1 MDLKEYILSGRL
13 EDYILGSLPEK
24 ERQEVECLASIYPE
38 LQEELQTLQFAFEN
52 YVTSY
57 EVVPPK
63 NLKEKIVK
71 NVRSENSKNRT
82 KFDIQES
89 EKQQQIK
96 RKYQNI
102 YPWLSMAASIALLIS
117 IAFNFHFSGKND
129 RLEARLDDL
138 ETRFTRLSDSYE
150 ETVAEKDKLAFKAK
164 VLADPT
170 YKIIPMQGVEK
181 FPNTSAQV
189 FWDTTTKDVYVGVD
203 ELPVPPQDK
212 QYQLWAIV
220 DGEAVDAG
228 VFDVSEDTTGLQ
240 KMKNIQQAD
249 AFVVTL
255 EKRGGVP
262 VAEGDIYVMGEV

>member
-1 MDLKEYILSGRL
+1 MDIKEYILSGKL

-24 ERQEVECLASIYPE
+24 ERQEVECLANIYPE
-38 LQEELQTLQFAFEN
+38 LQEELQTLQLAFEK
-52 YVTSY
+52 YVSTY
-57 EVVPPK
+57 EMAPPK
-63 NLKEKIVK
+63 NVKEKIIK
-71 NVRSENSKNRT
+71 NVRSENR
-82 KFDIQES
+82 
-89 EKQQQIK
+89 K
-96 RKYQNI
+96 RGTNSHAPKSDKPEQLQRRYQNI

-117 IAFNFHFSGKND
+117 IVFNFQFSSEND
-129 RLEARLDDL
+129 KLEARLDDL
-138 ETRFTRLSDSYE
+138 ETRFTRLSESFE
-150 ETVAEKDKLAFKAK
+150 ETVKEKEKLAFKAK

-189 FWDTTTKDVYVGVD
+189 FWDTKTKDVYVGAD

-228 VFDVSEDTTGLQ
+228 VFDVGEDTTGLQ
-240 KMKNIQQAD
+240 KMKNIQRAE

>member
-1 MDLKEYILSGRL
+1 MDIKEYILSGKL

-24 ERQEVECLASIYPE
+24 ERQEVECLANIYPE
-38 LQEELQTLQFAFEN
+38 LQKELQTLQFAFEN
-52 YVTSY
+52 YITSY

-71 NVRSENSKNRT
+71 SVHSENRESGST
-82 KFDIQES
+82 LDIAKP
-89 EKQQQIK
+89 EKQEQIK
-96 RKYQNI
+96 RRYQNI
-102 YPWLSMAASIALLIS
+102 YPWLSIAASIALLVS
-117 IAFNFHFSGKND
+117 IVFNFQFSGKNS

-150 ETVAEKDKLAFKAK
+150 ATVAEKEKLAFKAK
-164 VLADPT
+164 VLADPK

-189 FWDTTTKDVYVGVD
+189 FWDTKTKDVYVGVN

-228 VFDVSEDTTGLQ
+228 VFEVDEDTTGLQ
-240 KMKNIQQAD
+240 KMKNIQQAE